1 MSAPA
6 LVVLA
11 DMTQKGQ
18 PVSAEMLVGEFI
30 VVFFIAAFI
39 TITRAEAASDRS
51 PVKLGVILGLITAF
65 VAVVLTIWVSSS
77 SPL

>member
-18 PVSAEMLVGEFI
+18 PVSAEMLLA
-30 VVFFIAAFI
+30 VF
-39 TITRAEAASDRS
+39 
-51 PVKLGVILGLITAF
+51 GVTSLITATISTLVAKKMGSKNPARVGLTGGGCLGF
-65 VAVVLTIWVSSS
+65 VVVAVVIIVIASHRM
-77 SPL
+77 